1 MKILKYS
8 AISLLVIGALFAA
21 AYFIKTNDK
30 SVIVYDTQ
38 KTLITSIE
46 KKTVVT
52 GKVIPEDEVEI
63 KPQIQGIIDAIF
75 VEEGDLVKT
84 GDLLAKIKVVPNE
97 QNLNS
102 AEGRL
107 ANSRIVLKNADIEYN
122 RNKDLYEKGI
132 ISKQDFDNVQL
143 RYNQS
148 KLDVSNAISDLQII
162 RSGSK
167 GGAASAN
174 TNIRA
179 TVPGTVLEIPVE
191 EGFQVIASNS
201 FNAGTT
207 IATIAD
213 LNKMIFEGKV
223 DEAEVGKLKVG
234 MPLEVSLGAIED
246 QALQAKLK
254 FIAPKG
260 NEEQGAVQFKIEAD
274 LYLNDSI
281 FVRAGYS
288 ANASLVLERK
298 DSVMAISESL
308 LQFDRKTEEPYVEI
322 EIEDQKF
329 ERRDVKIGISDGVN
343 VEIISGVSK
352 DDKIK
357 VWNKTEPIKKGEDDD
372 SSVEMFIVTFLSSSI
387 STKALS
393 PSLILPERTSSAKLS
408 SSKRMTALLK
418 GRAP

>member
-1 MKILKYS
+1 MKILKYIG
-8 AISLLVIGALFAA
+8 ISVLIAGSLFAA
-21 AYFIKTNDK
+21 AFFVKTNNK
-30 SVIVYDTQ
+30 SAITFETE
-38 KTLITSIE
+38 KMFKTSIE

-63 KPQIQGIIDAIF
+63 TPQIQGIIDGIY
-75 VEEGDLVKT
+75 VEEGDQVNN

-107 ANSRIVLKNADIEYN
+107 ANSRIILKNAKIEYE
-122 RNKDLYEKGI
+122 RNKSLFKNGI
-132 ISKQDFDNVQL
+132 ISKQQFDNVEL
-143 RYNQS
+143 NYNQA
-148 KLDVSNAISDLQII
+148 KLDVSNSKSDLQII
-162 RSGSK
+162 RLGSK
-167 GGAASAN
+167 GGSASAN

-179 TVPGTVLEIPVE
+179 TVAGTVLEIPVE
-191 EGFQVIASNS
+191 KGDQVIASNS

-207 IATIAD
+207 VATIAD

-223 DEAEVGKLKVG
+223 DEAEVGKLVIG
-234 MPLEVSLGAIED
+234 MPLEVNLGAVED
-246 QALQAKLK
+246 KSLKAKLK

-274 LYLNDSI
+274 LFLNDSI

-308 LQFDRKTEEPYVEI
+308 LQFDSKTEEPYVEI
-322 EIEDQKF
+322 EVGDQKF
-329 ERRDVKIGISDGVN
+329 ERKDIEIGISDGVN
-343 VEIISGVSK
+343 VEIITGISE

-357 VWNKTEPIKKGEDDD
+357 VWNKTEPLKKDGNQN
-372 SSVEMFIVTFLSSSI
+372 SF
-387 STKALS
+387 K
-393 PSLILPERTSSAKLS
+393 
-408 SSKRMTALLK
+408 
-418 GRAP
+418 

>member
-1 MKILKYS
+1 MKILKYIGITLL
-8 AISLLVIGALFAA
+8 ISGALFAA

-30 SVIVYDTQ
+30 SAIVYET
-38 KTLITSIE
+38 KTIINTSIE
-46 KKTVVT
+46 KKTVIT

-63 KPQIQGIIDAIF
+63 KPQIQGIIDALF
-75 VEEGDLVKT
+75 VEEGDKVNT

-107 ANSRIVLKNADIEYN
+107 ANSRIVLKNAKIDFK
-122 RNKDLYEKGI
+122 RNNDLFDKGI
-132 ISKQDFDNVQL
+132 ISKQDFDNIQL

-148 KLDVSNAISDLQII
+148 KQDVSNAISDLQII

-223 DEAEVGKLKVG
+223 DEAEVGKLIVG
-234 MPLEVSLGAIED
+234 MPLEVNLGAIED
-246 QALQAKLK
+246 QSLEAKLK

-274 LYLNDSI
+274 LFLNDSI

-288 ANASLVLERK
+288 ANASLILERK
-298 DSVMAISESL
+298 NNVMAVEESL
-308 LQFDRKTEEPYVEI
+308 LQFDRETEKPYVEI
-322 EIEDQKF
+322 QVADQKF
-329 ERRDVKIGISDGVN
+329 ERRDIEIGLSDGVN
-343 VEIISGVSK
+343 VEVLSGLTE
-352 DDKIK
+352 DDQIK
-357 VWNKTEPIKKGEDDD
+357 VWNKTEPIKKGDEED
-372 SSVEMFIVTFLSSSI
+372 EGGFLD
-387 STKALS
+387 K
-393 PSLILPERTSSAKLS
+393 
-408 SSKRMTALLK
+408 
-418 GRAP
+418 

>member
-1 MKILKYS
+1 MKILKYIGITLL
-8 AISLLVIGALFAA
+8 ISGALFAA

-30 SVIVYDTQ
+30 SAIVYET
-38 KTLITSIE
+38 KTVITTSIE
-46 KKTVVT
+46 NKTVIT

-63 KPQIQGIIDAIF
+63 KPQIQGIIDALF
-75 VEEGDLVKT
+75 VEEGDKVKT

-107 ANSRIVLKNADIEYN
+107 ANSRIVLKNTQIEFK
-122 RNKDLYEKGI
+122 RNKDLFDKGI
-132 ISKQDFDNVQL
+132 ISRQDFDNIQL

-148 KLDVSNAISDLQII
+148 KLDVSNAVSDLQII
-162 RSGSK
+162 RLGSK

-223 DEAEVGKLKVG
+223 DEAEVGKLIVG
-234 MPLEVSLGAIED
+234 MPLEVNLGAIED
-246 QALQAKLK
+246 QSLEAKLK

-274 LYLNDSI
+274 LFLNDSI

-288 ANASLVLERK
+288 ANASLILERK
-298 DSVMAISESL
+298 DNVMAVEESL
-308 LQFDRKTEEPYVEI
+308 LQFDRKTEKPYVEI
-322 EIEDQKF
+322 QVADQKF
-329 ERRDVKIGISDGVN
+329 ERRDIEIGLSDGVN
-343 VEIISGVSK
+343 VEVLFGLTE

-357 VWNKTEPIKKGEDDD
+357 VWNKTEPIKKGDEEDEDKGGILDD
-372 SSVEMFIVTFLSSSI
+372 
-387 STKALS
+387 
-393 PSLILPERTSSAKLS
+393 
-408 SSKRMTALLK
+408 
-418 GRAP
+418 

>member
-1 MKILKYS
+1 MKILKYIG
-8 AISLLVIGALFAA
+8 ISVLIAGSLFAA
-21 AYFIKTNDK
+21 AFFVKTNNK
-30 SVIVYDTQ
+30 SAITFETE
-38 KTLITSIE
+38 KMFKTSIE

-63 KPQIQGIIDAIF
+63 TPQIQGIIDGIY
-75 VEEGDLVKT
+75 VEEGDQVNN

-107 ANSRIVLKNADIEYN
+107 ANSRIILKNAKIEYE
-122 RNKDLYEKGI
+122 RNKSLFKNGI
-132 ISKQDFDNVQL
+132 ISKQQFDNVEL
-143 RYNQS
+143 NYNQA
-148 KLDVSNAISDLQII
+148 KLDVSNSKSDLQII
-162 RSGSK
+162 RLGSK
-167 GGAASAN
+167 GGSASAN

-179 TVPGTVLEIPVE
+179 TVAGTVLEIPVE
-191 EGFQVIASNS
+191 KGDQVIASNS

-207 IATIAD
+207 VATIAD

-223 DEAEVGKLKVG
+223 DEAEVGKLVIG
-234 MPLEVSLGAIED
+234 MPLEVNLGAVED
-246 QALQAKLK
+246 KSLKAKLK

-274 LYLNDSI
+274 LFLNDSI

-308 LQFDRKTEEPYVEI
+308 LQFDSKTEEPYVEI
-322 EIEDQKF
+322 EVGDQNF
-329 ERRDVKIGISDGVN
+329 ERRDIKIGISDGVN
-343 VEIISGVSK
+343 VEIITGISQ

-357 VWNKTEPIKKGEDDD
+357 VWNKTEPLKKDGNQN
-372 SSVEMFIVTFLSSSI
+372 SF
-387 STKALS
+387 K
-393 PSLILPERTSSAKLS
+393 
-408 SSKRMTALLK
+408 
-418 GRAP
+418 

>member
-30 SVIVYDTQ
+30 SAIVYDTQ

-46 KKTVVT
+46 RKTVVT

-63 KPQIQGIIDAIF
+63 KPQIQGIIDVIF

-107 ANSRIVLKNADIEYN
+107 ANSRIVLKNAQIEFN

-298 DSVMAISESL
+298 DSIMAISESL

-343 VEIISGVSK
+343 VEIISGVSENA
-352 DDKIK
+352 KIK
-357 VWNKTEPIKKGEDDD
+357 VWNKTEPIKKGDEDD
-372 SSVEMFIVTFLSSSI
+372 SSVEM
-387 STKALS
+387 A
-393 PSLILPERTSSAKLS
+393 EN
-408 SSKRMTALLK
+408 
-418 GRAP
+418 

>member
-1 MKILKYS
+1 MKILKYIGITFL
-8 AISLLVIGALFAA
+8 ISGALFAA

-30 SVIVYDTQ
+30 SAIVYET
-38 KTLITSIE
+38 KKIINTSIE
-46 KKTVVT
+46 KKTVIT

-63 KPQIQGIIDAIF
+63 KPQIQGIIDALF
-75 VEEGDLVKT
+75 VEEGDKVKT

-97 QNLNS
+97 QSLNS

-107 ANSRIVLKNADIEYN
+107 ANSRIVLKNTEIEFK
-122 RNKDLYEKGI
+122 RNKDLFDKGI
-132 ISKQDFDNVQL
+132 ISKQDFDNIQL

-162 RSGSK
+162 RLGSK

-223 DEAEVGKLKVG
+223 DEAEVGKLIVG
-234 MPLEVSLGAIED
+234 MPLEVNLGAIED
-246 QALQAKLK
+246 QSLEAKLK

-274 LYLNDSI
+274 LFLNDSI

-288 ANASLVLERK
+288 ANASLILERK
-298 DSVMAISESL
+298 DNVMAVEESL
-308 LQFDRKTEEPYVEI
+308 LQFDRKTEKPYVEI
-322 EIEDQKF
+322 QIGDQKF
-329 ERRDVKIGISDGVN
+329 ERRDIEIGLSDGVN
-343 VEIISGVSK
+343 VEVLSGLTEY
-352 DDKIK
+352 DKIK
-357 VWNKTEPIKKGEDDD
+357 VWNKTEPIKKGDEEDEDRGGLLDD
-372 SSVEMFIVTFLSSSI
+372 
-387 STKALS
+387 
-393 PSLILPERTSSAKLS
+393 
-408 SSKRMTALLK
+408 
-418 GRAP
+418 

>member
-1 MKILKYS
+1 MKILKYIGI
-8 AISLLVIGALFAA
+8 ALLVFGALFAA
-21 AYFIKTNDK
+21 AFFIKTNNK
-30 SVIVYDTQ
+30 SAIVYDTQ
-38 KTLITSIE
+38 TVITTSIE
-46 KKTVVT
+46 RKTVVT

-63 KPQIQGIIDAIF
+63 KPQIQGIIEALF
-75 VEEGDLVKT
+75 VEEGDLVNT

-107 ANSRIVLKNADIEYN
+107 ANSRIVLKNAEIELN

-132 ISKQDFDNVQL
+132 ISKQNFDNVQL
-143 RYNQS
+143 RFNQS
-148 KLDVSNAISDLQII
+148 KQDVSNAVSDLQII

-223 DEAEVGKLKVG
+223 DEAEVGKLRVG
-234 MPLEVSLGAIED
+234 MPLEVNLGAIED
-246 QALQAKLK
+246 QALEAQLK

-260 NEEQGAVQFKIEAD
+260 NEEQGAVQFIIEAD
-274 LYLNDSI
+274 LFLNDSI

-298 DSVMAISESL
+298 DSIMAIPEAL
-308 LQFDRKTEEPYVEI
+308 LQFDRETEEPYVEVQT
-322 EIEDQKF
+322 EDQKF
-329 ERRDVKIGISDGVN
+329 ERRDVEIGISDGVN
-343 VEIISGVSK
+343 VEIISGLTK
-352 DDKIK
+352 EDQIK
-357 VWNKTEPIKKGEDDD
+357 VWNKTETIKKGDE
-372 SSVEMFIVTFLSSSI
+372 E
-387 STKALS
+387 
-393 PSLILPERTSSAKLS
+393 ESA
-408 SSKRMTALLK
+408 TENQ
-418 GRAP
+418 

>member
-1 MKILKYS
+1 M
-8 AISLLVIGALFAA
+8 
-21 AYFIKTNDK
+21 
-30 SVIVYDTQ
+30 
-38 KTLITSIE
+38 
-46 KKTVVT
+46 
-52 GKVIPEDEVEI
+52 
-63 KPQIQGIIDAIF
+63 
-75 VEEGDLVKT
+75 
-84 GDLLAKIKVVPNE
+84 AKIKVVPNE

-107 ANSRIVLKNADIEYN
+107 ANSRIVLKNAKIDFK
-122 RNKDLYEKGI
+122 RNNDLFDKGI
-132 ISKQDFDNVQL
+132 ISKQDFDNIQL

-148 KLDVSNAISDLQII
+148 KQDVSNAISDLQII

-223 DEAEVGKLKVG
+223 DEAEVGKLIVG
-234 MPLEVSLGAIED
+234 MPLEVNLGAIED
-246 QALQAKLK
+246 QSLEAKLK

-274 LYLNDSI
+274 LFLNDSI

-288 ANASLVLERK
+288 ANASLILERK
-298 DSVMAISESL
+298 DNVMAVEESL
-308 LQFDRKTEEPYVEI
+308 LQFDRETEKPYVEI
-322 EIEDQKF
+322 QVADQKF
-329 ERRDVKIGISDGVN
+329 ERRDIEIGLSDGVN
-343 VEIISGVSK
+343 VEVLSGLTE
-352 DDKIK
+352 DDQIK
-357 VWNKTEPIKKGEDDD
+357 VWNKTEPIKKGDEED
-372 SSVEMFIVTFLSSSI
+372 EGGFLD
-387 STKALS
+387 
-393 PSLILPERTSSAKLS
+393 
-408 SSKRMTALLK
+408 
-418 GRAP
+418 

>member
-1 MKILKYS
+1 MKILKYIGI
-8 AISLLVIGALFAA
+8 ALLVFGALFAA
-21 AYFIKTNDK
+21 AFFIKTNNK
-30 SVIVYDTQ
+30 SAIVYDTQ
-38 KTLITSIE
+38 TVITTSIE
-46 KKTVVT
+46 RKTVVT

-63 KPQIQGIIDAIF
+63 KPQIQGIIEALF
-75 VEEGDLVKT
+75 VEEGDLVNT

-107 ANSRIVLKNADIEYN
+107 ANSRIVLKNAEIELN

-132 ISKQDFDNVQL
+132 ISKQNFDNVQL
-143 RYNQS
+143 RFNQS
-148 KLDVSNAISDLQII
+148 KQDVSNAVSDLQII

-223 DEAEVGKLKVG
+223 DEAEVGKLRVG
-234 MPLEVSLGAIED
+234 MPLEVNLGAIED
-246 QALQAKLK
+246 QALDAQLK

-260 NEEQGAVQFKIEAD
+260 NEEQGAVQFIIEAD
-274 LYLNDSI
+274 LFLNDSI

-298 DSVMAISESL
+298 DSIMAIPEAL
-308 LQFDRKTEEPYVEI
+308 LQFDRETEEPYVEVQT
-322 EIEDQKF
+322 EDQKF
-329 ERRDVKIGISDGVN
+329 ERKDVEIGISDGVN
-343 VEIISGVSK
+343 VEIISGLTK
-352 DDKIK
+352 EDQIK
-357 VWNKTEPIKKGEDDD
+357 VWNKTEPIKKGE
-372 SSVEMFIVTFLSSSI
+372 E
-387 STKALS
+387 
-393 PSLILPERTSSAKLS
+393 ESA
-408 SSKRMTALLK
+408 TENQ
-418 GRAP
+418 

>member
-1 MKILKYS
+1 MKILKY
-8 AISLLVIGALFAA
+8 IGLTLLIFGALFAA
-21 AYFIKTNDK
+21 AYFIKTNSK
-30 SVIVYDTQ
+30 SAIIYETQ
-38 KTLITSIE
+38 TTLTTSIE

-63 KPQIQGIIDAIF
+63 KPQIQGIIEALF
-75 VEEGDLVKT
+75 VKEGDQVDT

-102 AEGRL
+102 AQGRL
-107 ANSRIVLKNADIEYN
+107 ANSKIVLKNAEIEFN
-122 RNKDLYEKGI
+122 RNKDLYDKGI
-132 ISKQDFDNVQL
+132 ISKQEYDNLQL
-143 RYNQS
+143 RYNQA
-148 KLDVSNAISDLQII
+148 KLDVSNATSDLQII
-162 RSGSK
+162 RSGSR

-207 IATIAD
+207 IANIAD

-234 MPLEVSLGAIED
+234 MPLEVNLGAIED
-246 QALQAKLK
+246 QSLEAKLK

-260 NEEQGAVQFKIEAD
+260 NEELGAVQFIIEAD
-274 LYLNDSI
+274 LFLNDSI

-298 DSVMAISESL
+298 DSVMAIPESL
-308 LQFDRKTEEPYVEI
+308 LQFDRKTEKPYVEVSI
-322 EIEDQKF
+322 GEQEF
-329 ERRDVKIGISDGVN
+329 ERRDIEIGISDGVN
-343 VEIISGVSK
+343 VEILSGLTEE
-352 DDKIK
+352 DQIK
-357 VWNKTEPIKKGEDDD
+357 VWNKTEPIKKGEEEESSNDDD
-372 SSVEMFIVTFLSSSI
+372 
-387 STKALS
+387 
-393 PSLILPERTSSAKLS
+393 
-408 SSKRMTALLK
+408 
-418 GRAP
+418 

>member
-1 MKILKYS
+1 MKILKYIGI
-8 AISLLVIGALFAA
+8 ALLILGALFAA
-21 AYFIKTNDK
+21 AFFIKTNNK
-30 SVIVYDTQ
+30 SVIEYDTQ
-38 KTLITSIE
+38 TVITTSIE

-63 KPQIQGIIDAIF
+63 KPQIQGIIEALF
-75 VEEGDLVKT
+75 VEEGDLVNT

-107 ANSRIVLKNADIEYN
+107 ANSRIVLKNAEIELN

-132 ISKQDFDNVQL
+132 ISKQNFDNVQL
-143 RYNQS
+143 RFNQS
-148 KLDVSNAISDLQII
+148 KQDVSNAVSDLQII

-223 DEAEVGKLKVG
+223 DEAEVGKLRVG

-246 QALQAKLK
+246 QALDARLK

-260 NEEQGAVQFKIEAD
+260 NEEQGAVQFIIEAD
-274 LYLNDSI
+274 LFLNDSI

-298 DSVMAISESL
+298 DSIMAIPEAL
-308 LQFDRKTEEPYVEI
+308 LQFDRETEKPYVEVQV
-322 EIEDQKF
+322 EDQKF
-329 ERRDVKIGISDGVN
+329 ERRDIEIGISDGVN
-343 VEIISGVSK
+343 VEVISGLTK
-352 DDKIK
+352 EDQIK
-357 VWNKTEPIKKGEDDD
+357 VWNKTEPIKKGDEEE
-372 SSVEMFIVTFLSSSI
+372 SSTENN
-387 STKALS
+387 
-393 PSLILPERTSSAKLS
+393 
-408 SSKRMTALLK
+408 
-418 GRAP
+418 